1 MNGQIKFYKPLEF
14 WGKLNVDGQTKD
26 LYFSYQNVQGELKT
40 LFEFDKFK
48 DEPIT
53 FDIGESSKRAGE
65 KEAINIKLDLAKRQV
80 GHIVSFDQE
89 RGIGNIQDYNSNEKV
104 FFHHSGIRK
113 AFADKYERV
122 EIGEP
127 VVFTIGSNDKGKC
140 AVDILKI
147 DDRYHIEE
155 FANYTNL
162 KQSLLD
168 LKALAETE
176 NWDYLKKPTRG
187 VPVLFS
193 YLNQTCNRLI
203 KQDKIERGKS
213 TKDKKEYAYFNTGL
227 VTPQQDEIFAYFIKN
242 PNYSKLTGWGVQSA
256 EWNFI
261 EFNTEQSVY
270 RRYFIAVPDIATY
283 FSEAEVADLIFDT
296 RVPIIP
302 DKEHLLKRKIRIE
315 SERIR
320 NLDDEAFI
328 EEIKDAI
335 ELAKKRIK
343 RNYKTAIPH
352 FYDNRI
358 QFLLPLCFR
367 SNKAE
372 AVAALVV
379 NKNENIHEAHTILS
393 LDQAYNNARLL
404 AKPDREW
411 LNP

>member
-1 MNGQIKFYKPLEF
+1 MNGQIKFYKLLEF

-89 RGIGNIQDYNSNEKV
+89 RGIGNIQDYNSKEKV